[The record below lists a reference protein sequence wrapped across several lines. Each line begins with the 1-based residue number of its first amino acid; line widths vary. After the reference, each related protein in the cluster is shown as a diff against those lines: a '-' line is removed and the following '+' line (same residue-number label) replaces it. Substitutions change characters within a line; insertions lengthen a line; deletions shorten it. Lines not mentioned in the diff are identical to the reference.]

1 MSTVQLCIGVRE
13 FAVSFNLK
21 AGGKSMIIRDKYM
34 AQIRPFY
41 ESDLIKIIT
50 GIRRCGK
57 SVILKQV
64 MTELEATGKRCLF
77 LDFDL
82 RPARTKL
89 PDADALIAYVNEH
102 LGEDKLYIFLDEI
115 QNVTAWNEAVRTL
128 RLYNT
133 SVFITGSNSK
143 LLSREFTKELSG
155 RYVSFR
161 IKPFVYREAKE
172 YADQL
177 GRTFGIGDYLVWGGF
192 PAALEQPDT
201 DAMKRYLNDLNST
214 IIYNDLENRYNIR
227 KKDVFER
234 IVDYIL
240 ISNARIFSAK
250 SIADYMKGQ
259 NTSVSVPTV
268 IKYLDY
274 LKEAYVI
281 EDIPLYSPKAK
292 AKLNYY
298 YKLYNEDV
306 SMNSIRISGNRY
318 DLTHNLENIV
328 LNELIYQGYDVTVY
342 NNKGREIDFRAVKDG
357 KIYLIQVAYSVT
369 EEKAYAREF
378 SAFAGIDNTVKKII
392 ITNDEID
399 YSTSTVYHYRLR
411 DFLLMDAL

>member
-1 MSTVQLCIGVRE
+1 
-13 FAVSFNLK
+13 
-21 AGGKSMIIRDKYM
+21 MIIREKYM
-34 AQIRPFY
+34 AQIRSFY
-41 ESDLIKIIT
+41 ENDLIKVIT

-57 SVILKQV
+57 SVILKQI
-64 MTELEATGKRCLF
+64 MKELESTGKRCLF

-82 RPARTKL
+82 RPIRTQI
-89 PDADALIAYVNEH
+89 PNADALITYVNKY
-102 LGEDKLYIFLDEI
+102 LKNDKLYIFLDEI
-115 QNVTAWNEAVRTL
+115 QNVTEWNEAVRTL

-172 YADQL
+172 YATQL
-177 GRTFGIGDYLVWGGF
+177 GRPYEINDYLAWGGF
-192 PAALEQPDT
+192 PAALEQPNE
-201 DAMKRYLNDLNST
+201 DAMKRYLNDLNTT

-227 KKDVFER
+227 KKDIFER
-234 IVDYIL
+234 IVDFIL

-259 NTSVSVPTV
+259 NISISVPTV

-292 AKLNYY
+292 SKLNYY
-298 YKLYNEDV
+298 YKLYDEDV
-306 SMNSIRISGNRY
+306 SFNSIRVSGNRY

-328 LNELIYQGYDVTVY
+328 LNELIYMGYEITVY
-342 NNKGREIDFRAVKDG
+342 NHKGREIDFRAVKG
-357 KIYLIQVAYSVT
+357 NKTYLIQVAYSVA
-369 EEKAYAREF
+369 EEKAYDREF
-378 SAFAGIDNTVKKII
+378 SAFASIDNTAKKII
-392 ITNDEID
+392 ITNDDFD

-411 DFLLMDAL
+411 DFLLKNEL

>member
-1 MSTVQLCIGVRE
+1 M
-13 FAVSFNLK
+13 FNIRRDDF
-21 AGGKSMIIRDKYM
+21 MIIREHYM

-41 ESDLIKIIT
+41 ESDLVKIIT

-57 SVILKQV
+57 SVILRQV
-64 MTELEATGKRCLF
+64 LNELEAIGKRCLF

-82 RPARTKL
+82 RPVRTKI
-89 PDADALIAYVNEH
+89 PNADALISYVNDY
-102 LGEDKLYIFLDEI
+102 LGEDKLYVFLDEV
-115 QNVTAWNEAVRTL
+115 QNVEGWNEAARTL

-161 IKPFVYREAKE
+161 IRPFVYREAKE
-172 YADQL
+172 YVGQL
-177 GRTFGIGDYLVWGGF
+177 GRSFEVSDYLVWGGF
-192 PAALEQPDT
+192 PAALEQQNKES
-201 DAMKRYLNDLNST
+201 MKRYLNDLNNT

-227 KKDVFER
+227 KKDVFEH

-240 ISNARIFSAK
+240 VSNARIFSAK

-259 NTSVSVPTV
+259 NISVSVPTV
-268 IKYLDY
+268 IKYLGY

-298 YKLYNEDV
+298 YKLYDEDV
-306 SMNSIRISGNRY
+306 SLNSIRVSGNRY

-328 LNELIYQGYDVTVY
+328 VNELIYLGYEVTVY
-342 NNKGREIDFRAVKDG
+342 NNKGREIDFRASRDG
-357 KIYLIQVAYSVT
+357 KLYLIQVAYSVA
-369 EEKAYAREF
+369 EEKTYEREF
-378 SAFAGIDNTVKKII
+378 SAFANIDNTVKKII
-392 ITNDEID
+392 ITNDDID
-399 YSTSTVYHYRLR
+399 YSTSTVYHYKLR
-411 DFLLMDAL
+411 DFLLMNKL

>member
-1 MSTVQLCIGVRE
+1 MILRE
-13 FAVSFNLK
+13 H
-21 AGGKSMIIRDKYM
+21 YM
-34 AQIRPFY
+34 TQIRPFY

-64 MTELEATGKRCLF
+64 LNELEAAGKRCLF

-82 RPARTKL
+82 RPIRAKI
-89 PDADALIAYVNEH
+89 PNADALIAYVNDY
-102 LGEDKLYIFLDEI
+102 LGDDKLYVFLDEV
-115 QNVTAWNEAVRTL
+115 QNVEGWNEAARTL

-161 IKPFVYREAKE
+161 IRPFVYREAKE

-177 GRTFGIGDYLVWGGF
+177 GRSFEISDYLVWGGF
-192 PAALEQPDT
+192 PAALEQQSEED
-201 DAMKRYLNDLNST
+201 MKRYLNDLNST

-240 ISNARIFSAK
+240 VSNARIFSAK

-259 NTSVSVPTV
+259 NISVSVPTV
-268 IKYLDY
+268 IKYLGY

-281 EDIPLYSPKAK
+281 DDIPLYSPKTK

-298 YKLYNEDV
+298 YKLYDEDV
-306 SMNSIRISGNRY
+306 SLNSIRVSGNRY

-328 LNELIYQGYDVTVY
+328 LNELIYLGYEVTVY
-342 NNKGREIDFRAVKDG
+342 NNKGREIDFRAARDG
-357 KIYLIQVAYSVT
+357 KLYLIQVAYSVA
-369 EEKAYAREF
+369 EEKAYDREF
-378 SAFAGIDNTVKKII
+378 SAFSGIDNTMKKII
-392 ITNDEID
+392 ITNDDID
-399 YSTSTVYHYRLR
+399 YSTSTVYHYKLR
-411 DFLLMDAL
+411 DFLLMNEL

>member
-1 MSTVQLCIGVRE
+1 MILRE
-13 FAVSFNLK
+13 HYTSK
-21 AGGKSMIIRDKYM
+21 
-34 AQIRPFY
+34 IRPFY
-41 ESDLIKIIT
+41 ESDLVKIIT

-64 MTELEATGKRCLF
+64 MNELEAAGKRCLF

-82 RPARTKL
+82 RPVRAKI
-89 PDADALIAYVNEH
+89 PNADALIAYVNDY
-102 LGEDKLYIFLDEI
+102 LGDDKLYVFLDEV
-115 QNVTAWNEAVRTL
+115 QNVEAWNEAARTL

-161 IKPFVYREAKE
+161 IRPFVYREAKE
-172 YADQL
+172 YAEQL
-177 GRTFGIGDYLVWGGF
+177 GRSFEISDYLIWGGF
-192 PAALEQPDT
+192 PAALEQPD
-201 DAMKRYLNDLNST
+201 AESMKRYLNDLNST

-240 ISNARIFSAK
+240 VSNARIFSAK

-259 NTSVSVPTV
+259 DISVSVPTV
-268 IKYLDY
+268 IKYLEY

-306 SMNSIRISGNRY
+306 SLNSIRVSGNRY

-328 LNELIYQGYDVTVY
+328 LNELIYLGCEVTVY
-342 NNKGREIDFRAVKDG
+342 NNKGREIDFRAVRDG
-357 KIYLIQVAYSVT
+357 KLYLIQVAYSVA
-369 EEKAYAREF
+369 EEKAYDREF
-378 SAFAGIDNTVKKII
+378 SAFAGIDNTMKKII
-392 ITNDEID
+392 ITSDDID
-399 YSTSTVYHYRLR
+399 YSTSTVYHYKLR
-411 DFLLMDAL
+411 DFLLMDEL

>member
-1 MSTVQLCIGVRE
+1 M
-13 FAVSFNLK
+13 FNIRRDDF
-21 AGGKSMIIRDKYM
+21 MIIREHYM

-41 ESDLIKIIT
+41 ESDLVKIIT

-57 SVILKQV
+57 SVILRQV
-64 MTELEATGKRCLF
+64 LNELEAIGKRCLF

-82 RPARTKL
+82 RPVRTKI
-89 PDADALIAYVNEH
+89 PNADALISYVNDY
-102 LGEDKLYIFLDEI
+102 LGEDKLYVFLDEV
-115 QNVTAWNEAVRTL
+115 QNVEGWNEAARTL

-161 IKPFVYREAKE
+161 IRPFVYREAKE
-172 YADQL
+172 YVGQL
-177 GRTFGIGDYLVWGGF
+177 GRSFEVSDYLVWGGF
-192 PAALEQPDT
+192 PAALEQQNKES
-201 DAMKRYLNDLNST
+201 MKRYLNDLNNT

-227 KKDVFER
+227 KKDVFEH

-240 ISNARIFSAK
+240 VSNARIFSAK

-259 NTSVSVPTV
+259 NISVSVPTV
-268 IKYLDY
+268 IKYLGY

-298 YKLYNEDV
+298 YKLYDEDV
-306 SMNSIRISGNRY
+306 SLNSIRVSGNRY

-328 LNELIYQGYDVTVY
+328 LNELIYLGYEVTVY
-342 NNKGREIDFRAVKDG
+342 NNKGREIDFRAARDG
-357 KIYLIQVAYSVT
+357 KLYLVQVAYSVA
-369 EEKAYAREF
+369 EEKAYDREF
-378 SAFAGIDNTVKKII
+378 SAFAGIDNTTKKII
-392 ITNDEID
+392 ITNDDID
-399 YSTSTVYHYRLR
+399 YSTSTVYHYKLR
-411 DFLLMDAL
+411 DFLLMDEL